1 MIYDMLV
8 VGGGPAGLSAAAHAK
23 KAGLSVLVL
32 EQGEVANTIFNFQ
45 KKKHVMA
52 EPGMIPLR
60 SDLQFEAGTREAILQ
75 SWHDAARQYQVQI
88 NRPEAVRRITKT
100 DGVFEIQS
108 DKAAYRAKHVVLAIG
123 IQGNPNRLGKPGEDL
138 PFVSYKLTDPF
149 IYEGKDIMMVGA
161 GDAAIEGVLALC
173 EKNLVTV
180 VNRNTEFFRLKDAL
194 DRQISEKIKLRKVV
208 AYHNAAIERFEPGY
222 AYVALPDRIA
232 KVKTD
237 LVFIRIGASLPRPF
251 LENCGITFASKE
263 RSALPAISEHYES
276 NVPGLFVI
284 GAVAGYNLIK
294 QGMNQGYEVVEHM
307 LGRPIE
313 PVDEPI
319 LNEKLSFLPGTA
331 DERLA
336 QIAATIPLLARVQK
350 QPLREMILQAT
361 IHQLRGAQVV
371 YPEDDFSDSLY
382 MILDGKV
389 SVRFRNQLPGERP
402 IIMRKGDFFG
412 EMSLLSGR
420 RRTGTVTTVGPATL
434 IEVPRKAMLRLMA
447 NEPALKQV
455 VDETFIIRAI
465 RTSLLK
471 DIDDDLAQEL
481 AHKAQIRSFKKDEAI
496 VTQGETGDAFY
507 VIRSGAVKVSKRE
520 GDKETVVR
528 YLPAGKYFGEI
539 ALLDR
544 KSQARTATVT
554 ATCRTEVIKLMKEDF
569 WALLRHHPEFEQH
582 LRENMHSM
590 LIQCQAVEL
599 MQTGNLS
606 FVNKMLQEGVFE
618 GTDVLLIDE
627 NKCVRCDNCVKACET
642 THGGQTRLF
651 RQEGLLF
658 GNLLV
663 PTSCRH
669 CENPLCLL
677 DCPPGDAIQRDPK
690 GEVFINEAKCIG
702 CGNCASNCP
711 YGNIFMLHPKPQ
723 TKSKPW
729 MRILSLVGAGP
740 PEPPDED
747 LPTKAVKCDLC
758 RNDSAGPACVRSCP
772 TGAAMRVTPEEYF
785 VKVGAV
791 GR

>member
-1 MIYDMLV
+1 M
-8 VGGGPAGLSAAAHAK
+8 
-23 KAGLSVLVL
+23 SVLVL
-32 EQGEVANTIFNFQ
+32 DQGQVANTIYNFQ

-60 SDLQFEAGTREAILQ
+60 SDLPFEAGTREAILQ
-75 SWHDAARQYQVQI
+75 NWHDTIQQYQIPI
-88 NRPEAVRRITKT
+88 NRPETVRQIAKANGLFT
-100 DGVFEIQS
+100 IQS
-108 DKAAYRAKHVVLAIG
+108 DKAAYQAKHVVLAIG

-138 PFVSYKLTDPF
+138 PFVSYKLEDPS
-149 IYEGKDIMMVGA
+149 IYENKDIMMVGA

-173 EKNLVTV
+173 EKNRVTV
-180 VNRNTEFFRLKDAL
+180 VNRNSEFFRLKDAL
-194 DRQISEKIKLRKVV
+194 DRQISEKVKARQVV
-208 AYHNAAIERFEPGY
+208 AYHNAAIDRIEPGY

-237 LVFIRIGASLPRPF
+237 MVFVRIGASLPRPF
-251 LENCGITFASKE
+251 MEKCGITFASKE
-263 RSALPAISEHYES
+263 RSALPAVSEHYES

-284 GAVAGYNLIK
+284 GAAAGYNLIK
-294 QGMNQGYEVVEHM
+294 QGMNQGYEVVEHI
-307 LGRPIE
+307 LGRPIR
-313 PVDEPI
+313 PVDEP
-319 LNEKLSFLPGTA
+319 LLSEKLSFLPGTV
-331 DERLA
+331 DERLRH
-336 QIAATIPLLARVQK
+336 ISGMIPLLAKVQK
-350 QPLREMILQAT
+350 QPLRELILQAT

-371 YPEDDFSDSLY
+371 YPEDDFSDSLF

-389 SVRFRNQLPGERP
+389 SVRFRDQLPGERP
-402 IIMRKGDFFG
+402 IIIRSGAYFG

-420 RRTGTVTTVGPATL
+420 RRSGTVMTVGPTTL
-434 IEVPRKAMLRLMA
+434 IEVPRKAMLCLMA
-447 NEPALKQV
+447 NEPAIKQT
-455 VDETFIIRAI
+455 VDETFVIRAL

-471 DIDDDLAQEL
+471 NIDDDLAQEL
-481 AHKAQIRSFKKDEAI
+481 AHKAKIMSFKKDDVI
-496 VTQGETGDAFY
+496 VKQGETGDAFY
-507 VIRSGAVKVSKRE
+507 VIRSGAVKVSRRE
-520 GDKETVVR
+520 GDKETVLR

-539 ALLDR
+539 ALMDK

-554 ATCRTEVIKLMKEDF
+554 ATCRTEVIQLLKEDF
-569 WALLRHHPEFEQH
+569 WTLLRRHPEFEQY
-582 LRENMHSM
+582 LLENVQLT
-590 LIQCQAVEL
+590 LIQSKATEL
-599 MQTGNLS
+599 MQTGAMS

-658 GNLLV
+658 GNFLV

-729 MRILSLVGAGP
+729 MRILGLVGAGP
-740 PEPPDED
+740 PKPQAEE

-772 TGAAMRVTPEEYF
+772 TGAAMRVTPDEYF
-785 VKVGAV
+785 AKIGAV